1 MIKSWRYAEEKT
13 RDFVR
18 KGTIGGNH
26 VYIATVEG
34 WPTLEDAIVQMKN
47 DNIHDVFM
55 APFLLCAGEHVK
67 NDMLGESEESWLNR
81 LLKHGFHVRY
91 SSQGLSAYE
100 QIMQYYVTIAD

>member
-91 SSQGLSAYE
+91 SGQGLSAYE